1 MKKLQFAAKILISAL
16 LLFLIFRRFDFSRFT
31 EVVGNADIRYLILAL
46 FVTPFIIA
54 IKSIKWMLLLKGSGI
69 KVSFINSFR
78 SITGGMA
85 LGIMTPGRVGEVSR
99 GLFLSVGKE
108 VEIGGL
114 VFVDRFIDLLSI
126 TLFSLWGVLSIVRN
140 PTLTLFATGL
150 SGTLL
155 IFLFIK
161 SLRLYIAK
169 MGTRS
174 KSKIAGKIN
183 KFVSYYGKVKRDTIF
198 FTFLLSLFM
207 YFLAFTQ
214 FYLLI
219 NGFDQIGFIAI
230 LKTAPLIQF
239 MSVVPITLFGLGLRE
254 GTAIYLLS
262 PFNVAE
268 AAAFNASF
276 LSFVFNILLTAL
288 IGVFFLPSIKLKK

>member
-1 MKKLQFAAKILISAL
+1 MKKLQFIAKLFISAL
-16 LLFLIFRRFDFSRFT
+16 LLFFIFRKFEFSKFLN
-31 EVVGNADIRYLILAL
+31 VVGNANIRYLILAL
-46 FVTPFIIA
+46 LITALIIA
-54 IKSIKWMLLLKGSGI
+54 IKSFKWMLLLKSSGI

-108 VEIGGL
+108 TEIGGL

-126 TLFSLWGVLSIVRN
+126 TLFSLWGVIKIIRN
-140 PTLTLFATGL
+140 PAIVLFTIGL
-150 SGTLL
+150 SGGIL

-161 SLRLYIAK
+161 SLRLYISK
-169 MGTRS
+169 TGTRS
-174 KSKIAGKIN
+174 KSKIGCKIHQ
-183 KFVSYYGKVKRDTIF
+183 FVSHYGKVKRNTIF
-198 FTFLLSLFM
+198 VVLLFSLAM
-207 YFLAFTQ
+207 YFLVFTQ
-214 FYLLI
+214 FYLLV
-219 NGFDQIGFIAI
+219 NGFDHIEFIAI

-262 PFNVAE
+262 PFNVTE
-268 AAAFNASF
+268 TAAFNASF
-276 LSFVFNILLTAL
+276 LSFAFNILLTAL
-288 IGVFFLPSIKLKK
+288 IGAFFLPGITLRK